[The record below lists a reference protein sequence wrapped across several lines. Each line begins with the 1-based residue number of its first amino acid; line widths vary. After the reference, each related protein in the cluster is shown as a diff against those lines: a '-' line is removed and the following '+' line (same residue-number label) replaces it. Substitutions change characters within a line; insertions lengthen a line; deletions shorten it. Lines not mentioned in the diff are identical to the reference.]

1 MKREFLQNF
10 KVGDQPL
17 PKEIID
23 AIMAENGRDIEA
35 AKKPFE
41 DYDTVKKQLEEA
53 QKTIQGF
60 KDQGADIETVRKS
73 AQEWEEKYNKAVAD
87 HKAEMAERD
96 FQQMLETAIT
106 GAKGKSTKAILGE
119 MGSDK
124 IKSLKESKNQEAD
137 IKAALE
143 ALKKDSGYLFDTEGT
158 PPPYAPGTGVGNPP
172 PAAPDTLA
180 GALRERLTKS

>member
-41 DYDTVKKQLEEA
+41 DYDTIKQQLEDA

-96 FQQMLETAIT
+96 FQQMLEAAIT
-106 GAKGKSTKAILGE
+106 GAKGKNAKAISALLDV
-119 MGSDK
+119 ST
-124 IKSLKESKNQEAD
+124 LRESKNQEAD

-158 PPPYAPGTGVGNPP
+158 PPPYAPGTGTDNPS
-172 PAAPDTLA
+172 PAAPVTLA
-180 GALRERLTKS
+180 GALRERMTKS